1 MSGVE
6 FSWDNPN
13 LLLSQVE
20 SMLRQQGTR
29 IKSVPERAVRQGTF
43 ELLAIVQKNMPR
55 RTSTLV
61 RSVQATVK
69 RMSEDLLEG
78 RVGTWM
84 QYARFVEEGTG
95 IYGPLGKPIL
105 ITATKRKGLFWGA
118 YDGNG
123 RAIVRKSVV
132 VKGMKPRSPFQ
143 RSVAQ
148 FLPRYLEIIQQE
160 LAKEAA

>member
-20 SMLRQQGTR
+20 SLLRKQGAR
-29 IKSVPERAVRQGTF
+29 IKSVPERAVRRGTF
-43 ELLAIVQKNMPR
+43 ELLALVQKNTPR

-61 RSVQATVK
+61 RSVQAIVRK
-69 RMSEDLLEG
+69 ISDDLVEG

-118 YDGNG
+118 YDANG
-123 RAIVRKSVV
+123 RPIVRKRVV

-143 RSVAQ
+143 KAVAQ

-160 LAKEAA
+160 LAREAA